1 MSILGEM
8 LNVSILIE
16 KATYSN
22 KFFIFMNPPEVYYY
36 EVFVL
41 HVVTIQTFLKWAP
54 ILRIIDRYIISAF
67 FVIVRFFFFSMN
79 VIRYFGN
86 RLP

>member
-22 KFFIFMNPPEVYYY
+22 KFFIFMNPLKA